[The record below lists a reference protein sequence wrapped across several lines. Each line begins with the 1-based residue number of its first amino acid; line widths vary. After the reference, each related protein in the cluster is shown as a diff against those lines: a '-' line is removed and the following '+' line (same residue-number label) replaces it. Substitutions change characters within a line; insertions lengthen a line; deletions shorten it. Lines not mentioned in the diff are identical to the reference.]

1 MSTPFQLIVPRSI
14 YDDMIAQ
21 ARSELPNECCGILA
35 GRVRESGVGDQG
47 SEVRGQ
53 RSEVRSQESGVR
65 SQESDTHASL
75 PVITVVRR
83 YALVNAAASPTEYL
97 SDARSMFEAVR
108 DMRGVGIE
116 IVAIY
121 HSHPTSAPV
130 PSRTDL
136 ERNSSPDV
144 MNLILSLQDGEPQV
158 RSWWL
163 EEHNFRE
170 ADWRLAE

>member
-35 GRVRESGVGDQG
+35 GQV
-47 SEVRGQ
+47 
-53 RSEVRSQESGVR
+53 QESGVR
-65 SQESDTHASL
+65 SQESEARSQRSEARNQESDTHASL

-83 YALVNAAASPTEYL
+83 YALVNAAASPSEYL

-108 DMRGVGIE
+108 DMRRLGLE

-136 ERNSSPDV
+136 ERNYSADV
-144 MNLILSLQDGEPQV
+144 MNLIISLQDDNAQLRG
-158 RSWWL
+158 WWL
-163 EEHNFRE
+163 SDKDFRE
-170 ADWRLAE
+170 ADWCLAE

>member
-35 GRVRESGVGDQG
+35 GRVQESG
-47 SEVRGQ
+47 
-53 RSEVRSQESGVR
+53 VRSQESEARSQRSEVR

-75 PVITVVRR
+75 PVVTVVQR

-136 ERNSSPDV
+136 ERNYSPDV
-144 MNLILSLQDGEPQV
+144 MNFIISLQDGDPQM
-158 RSWWL
+158 RGWWL
-163 EEHNFRE
+163 EQNSFRE
-170 ADWRLAE
+170 ANWRLAE